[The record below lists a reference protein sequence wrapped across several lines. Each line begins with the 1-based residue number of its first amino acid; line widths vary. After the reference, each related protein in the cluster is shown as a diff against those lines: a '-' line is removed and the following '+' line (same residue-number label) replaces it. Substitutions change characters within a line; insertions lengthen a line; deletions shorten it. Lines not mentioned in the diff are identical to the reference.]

1 MNSALAEVVM
11 KIVEVLP
18 VRLRTQP
25 TTGDRVVASW

>member
-1 MNSALAEVVM
+1 MNSALAEVAM

-25 TTGDRVVASW
+25 VACDLAVAPW